1 VKSMN
6 SIEKTLK
13 RLEEVEGKGTTLV
26 SLYVPGTFSQ
36 IARANQMVS
45 EEYGT
50 ARNIKS
56 SATRNAVMSALRSVQ
71 QQMKHFAKK
80 VPENGI
86 AIFCG
91 AETSEVVE
99 AVKPVKALM
108 YRCDSRFHTDILR
121 EMIENDGLEYGFIVL
136 DGKEALFATVNG
148 SSYGNK
154 VLLKYLVDLP
164 SKHGRGGQS
173 ANRFERQ
180 RV

>member
-1 VKSMN
+1 MT

-13 RLEEVEGKGTTLV
+13 RLEEVEGKGTTIV
-26 SLYVPGTFSQ
+26 TMYIPGTSTQ
-36 IARANQMVS
+36 IARANQIMS

-56 SATRNAVMSALRSVQ
+56 SVTRNAVMGALRSVQ
-71 QQMKHFAKK
+71 QQIKLYAKH

-86 AIFCG
+86 VIFCG
-91 AETSEVVE
+91 SDTSEVVE
-99 AVKPVKALM
+99 AVKPIKSLV
-108 YRCDSRFHTDILR
+108 YRCDNRFHTDALR
-121 EMIENDGLEYGFIVL
+121 EMIENEGVEYGFIIL

-154 VLLKYLVDLP
+154 VLLKYCVDLP